1 MFSLKSPKT
10 LVMLLAV
17 SFCRDAA
24 AQDFRIYT
32 RVYDAGSAQNVR
44 PAVIG
49 NSLSLFHAGK
59 VYDHV
64 ESESESEVII
74 FEPAHQR
81 FTILSTSRSL
91 ATTVHFDE
99 IKRKLKLARNYTA
112 EHLDSLLAQEPPAAT
127 EAVEKV
133 RFPIEPEFK
142 TAAFDEAGKSLTCES
157 KYLTYKVVC
166 ADVKDPKT
174 AEVYL
179 HYADWMA
186 RLNYVLHPHALYP
199 EPRLKL
205 NEVLRA
211 HGKLPVEV
219 ELKSSIGL
227 PIHLRAEHQIHWK
240 LDATDRSLIH
250 EWESLLK
257 SSNTRQVTFQEYQRS
272 LLVSKNER

>member
-1 MFSLKSPKT
+1 
-10 LVMLLAV
+10 
-17 SFCRDAA
+17 
-24 AQDFRIYT
+24 
-32 RVYDAGSAQNVR
+32 
-44 PAVIG
+44 
-49 NSLSLFHAGK
+49 
-59 VYDHV
+59 
-64 ESESESEVII
+64 
-74 FEPAHQR
+74 
-81 FTILSTSRSL
+81 
-91 ATTVHFDE
+91 
-99 IKRKLKLARNYTA
+99 
-112 EHLDSLLAQEPPAAT
+112 
-127 EAVEKV
+127 
-133 RFPIEPEFK
+133 
-142 TAAFDEAGKSLTCES
+142 
-157 KYLTYKVVC
+157 
-166 ADVKDPKT
+166 